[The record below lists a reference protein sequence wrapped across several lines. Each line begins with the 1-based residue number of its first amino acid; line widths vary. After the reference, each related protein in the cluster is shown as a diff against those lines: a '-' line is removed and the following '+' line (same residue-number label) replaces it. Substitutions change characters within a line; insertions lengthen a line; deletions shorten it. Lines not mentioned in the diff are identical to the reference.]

1 MSFAAPAMRKHGSN
15 PKSTASKSARTM
27 KIVRASRSA
36 ASATDQVCAAE
47 RLMSR
52 GPHPYRRRARIVRRA
67 KTNQHAIATAES
79 TAGAQWPSNTEAA
92 TAQPKARRL
101 AATSYTGATK
111 FVFTTWATAITTP
124 QANVTDSRRLTT
136 DVSLPCRSEGLT
148 GGRCDAPAGQSTH
161 RFV

>member
-47 RLMSR
+47 WLPSPP
-52 GPHPYRRRARIVRRA
+52 GHPRRAGGGPRA
-67 KTNQHAIATAES
+67 RTNQHAIATAES

-124 QANVTDSRRLTT
+124 QANVTDNRRLTT
-136 DVSLPCRSEGLT
+136 DVSLPAEAKT
-148 GGRCDAPAGQSTH
+148 
-161 RFV
+161 